1 MFIRR
6 KKYPSGNVGI
16 IVTEK
21 INGKMNELATIGIAK
36 EPEDL
41 DSLMSKAREWIER
54 EQERRHPVWIFSA
67 RSVRGVKRN
76 F

>member
-36 EPEDL
+36 DPEDL
-41 DSLMSKAREWIER
+41 DSLMSKAVSGLRGSKNAGI
-54 EQERRHPVWIFSA
+54 PVWIFSA
-67 RSVRGVKRN
+67 RSARGVKRN